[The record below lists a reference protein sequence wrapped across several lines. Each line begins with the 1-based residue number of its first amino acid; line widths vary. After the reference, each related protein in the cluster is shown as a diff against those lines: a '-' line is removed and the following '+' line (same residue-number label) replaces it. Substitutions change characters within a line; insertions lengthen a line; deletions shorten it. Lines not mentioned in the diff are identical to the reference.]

1 MSPIVTQWP
10 QKSMERP
17 VPDLTS
23 KIGTVADGTPK
34 MEPDVNAG
42 IADLVG
48 HCLKIVVAA
57 DDSRRAGRRGRAERN
72 MVAKKTGKDFGGRA
86 ADAGV
91 SRRVLGMER
100 SRA

>member
-23 KIGTVADGTPK
+23 EVGTVADGTPK
-34 MEPDVNAG
+34 MESDVNAG
-42 IADLVG
+42 VADLVG
-48 HCLKIVVAA
+48 HRLKTVVAA
-57 DDSRRAGRRGRAERN
+57 DDSQRAGRRRRTERN
-72 MVAKKTGKDFGGRA
+72 VVAKETGEDLGGRI

-91 SRRVLGMER
+91 SRRVLRMER
-100 SRA
+100 GRA